1 MKCSKCGNEVVQNS
15 SFCSVCGNP
24 VNPGV
29 MPPPPPPVPPMPNAP
44 VTINTWLIPAILA
57 TVFCCLPFGIVSI
70 VFASRAN
77 SALGVGNYQLAQM
90 NAEKA
95 KTWFWVA
102 FSVGIV
108 TSIISIIVQIIAAV
122 AASH

>member
-1 MKCSKCGNEVVQNS
+1 MNCSKCGKELAQDA
-15 SFCSVCGNP
+15 SFCPACGNQI
-24 VNPGV
+24 NPGAA
-29 MPPPPPPVPPMPNAP
+29 PAPTPVPTAP

-77 SALGVGNYQLAQM
+77 SAIGAGNYQLAQE
-90 NAEKA
+90 NAYKA

-102 FSVGIV
+102 FAVGIV
-108 TSIISIIVQIIAAV
+108 TSILSVIVQV
-122 AASH
+122 AAAAATAGN